1 MACALTPPTA
11 LAFVVFLAGMEHTTA
26 TVASIITLLEP
37 LTATVLTWLLFDEQ
51 LGLLGLLGAA
61 LLLGAIWLL
70 YLGET
75 ERARRPS
82 TERTQRDLNPR

>member
-1 MACALTPPTA
+1 
-11 LAFVVFLAGMEHTTA
+11 MEHTTA

-37 LTATVLTWLLFDEQ
+37 LTATVLAWLLFDEQ

-70 YLGET
+70 YRGAT
-75 ERARRPS
+75 QRARRSS
-82 TERTQRDLNPR
+82 TERTQRDLNLL